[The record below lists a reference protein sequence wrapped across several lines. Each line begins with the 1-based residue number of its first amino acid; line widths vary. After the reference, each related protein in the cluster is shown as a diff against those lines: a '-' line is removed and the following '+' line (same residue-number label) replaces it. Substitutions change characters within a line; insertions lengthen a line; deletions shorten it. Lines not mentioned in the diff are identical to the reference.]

1 MKIQST
7 LMGNHKQFIRE
18 RTKQQRALWNTKVTG
33 DWAGDEGR
41 IAMLHKKEL
50 VLNSEQTEHILSSA
64 KLMDSVMRMMP
75 KFNAKQSTPQFATA
89 GGQNITIQNMEL
101 KFDKFKGTRED
112 ANNMVATFITKLKKM

>member
-1 MKIQST
+1 M
-7 LMGNHKQFIRE
+7 
-18 RTKQQRALWNTKVTG
+18 WNIKVTG
-33 DWAGDEGR
+33 DWAGDDGR

-112 ANNMVATFITKLKKM
+112 ANNMVDTFITKLKKM